1 MAKAVIN
8 LKEGV
13 IELEGP
19 VEFVRE
25 YLKLYR
31 PALRQS
37 LGTAAETGAAQT
49 QGVVPGR
56 ERVLGGRKAKGIRRP
71 SCSKAIDAE
80 LRAGFFDK
88 ARAIQQVRKQLM
100 EKGLSYTNN
109 CIRMNLKKLIN
120 SGLLNK
126 VGAGRATRYEHAG

>member
-25 YLKLYR
+25 YLRLYR
-31 PALRQS
+31 PALRKS
-37 LGTAAETGAAQT
+37 RGTAAETGAVEA
-49 QGVVPGR
+49 QGVAPAW
-56 ERVLGGRKAKGIRRP
+56 ERASVGRKTERIRRL

-80 LRAGFFDK
+80 VKAGFFDK
-88 ARAIQQVRKQLM
+88 ARAIQQVRQQLM
-100 EKGLSYTNN
+100 EKGLSYTSN